1 MKAISFFFAIV
12 IATVLF
18 SSCDQFDE
26 KRFSTTIPYTFEV
39 SATTDNNGEA
49 TIDLNG
55 LIDALELNAN
65 LAEVKDKI
73 QRYELIDIK
82 YKVFEYYDS
91 PATTLNGSIGF
102 GNKNMTEAGTTFLLN
117 DISLQSSMDNA
128 DPVKI
133 DFVSAEV
140 ANIQQYFFDTNG
152 MKLFLKGLVSQTP
165 VHFKFY
171 LQVDIDAIA
180 EVKK

>member
-1 MKAISFFFAIV
+1 MKASYFFFAATIS
-12 IATVLF
+12 TVLF
-18 SSCDQFDE
+18 TSCDKFDE

-65 LAEVKDKI
+65 LKEVQDKI
-73 QRYELIDIK
+73 QRYELVAIK

-117 DISLQSSMDNA
+117 DISLQSSMDA
-128 DPVKI
+128 VEPVKI
-133 DFVSAEV
+133 DFVNAEI
-140 ANIQQYFFDTNG
+140 ANIQQYFLDTNG
-152 MKLFLKGLVSQTP
+152 MKLFLKGLVSKTS

-171 LQVDIDAIA
+171 LQVDVDAIA

>member
-1 MKAISFFFAIV
+1 MRASYFFFAAI
-12 IATVLF
+12 ISTVLF
-18 SSCDQFDE
+18 TSCDKFDE

-55 LIDALELNAN
+55 LIDALDLNAN
-65 LAEVKDKI
+65 LKEVQDKI
-73 QRYELIDIK
+73 QRYELVAIK

-102 GNKNMTEAGTTFLLN
+102 GNKNMTEPGTTFLLN
-117 DISLQSSMDNA
+117 DISLQSSMDA
-128 DPVKI
+128 PEPVKI

-140 ANIQQYFFDTNG
+140 ANIQQYFLDTNG
-152 MKLFLKGLVSQTP
+152 MKIFLKGLVSQTP

-171 LQVDIDAIA
+171 LQVDVDAIA